1 MKNRNTKKGAATDY
15 SVKIP
20 SFGAREQEAVAARLG
35 AGIPPIA
42 LVTDSPEVDVEEFT
56 GEDVPV
62 IGQGAEGLPEPT
74 LVGAGDPPVQQI
86 TNAEWQVLK
95 AFRQIMVAGGGSL
108 EVEVEEGRARI
119 ELRELKASTWEVP
132 L

>member
-1 MKNRNTKKGAATDY
+1 M
-15 SVKIP
+15 
-20 SFGAREQEAVAARLG
+20 
-35 AGIPPIA
+35 
-42 LVTDSPEVDVEEFT
+42 TDSPEVDVEEFT